1 MKSTL
6 TVKNNLTPSLQKI
19 KQQLTTVPEQAY
31 KYWESQT
38 PIRSG
43 NARRNTSL
51 QGETIKAKYPYAT
64 KLNEGYS
71 KQSPNGMSEP
81 TNKFVAALI
90 KRIMRK

>member
-6 TVKNNLTPSLQKI
+6 TVKNNLTPSLIKI
-19 KQQLTTVPEQAY
+19 KKELATVPDQAY

-38 PIRSG
+38 PVRSG
-43 NARRNTSL
+43 NARRSTSL
-51 QGETIKAKYPYAT
+51 QGQTIKAKYPYAA

-71 KQSPNGMSEP
+71 KQAPKGMSDP
-81 TNKFVAALI
+81 TSKFVTALI